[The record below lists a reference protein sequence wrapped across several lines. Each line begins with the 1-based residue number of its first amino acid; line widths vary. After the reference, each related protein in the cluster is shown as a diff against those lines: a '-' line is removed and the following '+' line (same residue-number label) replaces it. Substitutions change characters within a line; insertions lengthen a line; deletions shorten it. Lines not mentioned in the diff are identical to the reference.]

1 MMAKTRIAFAA
12 VMASV
17 VIGAAAW
24 AVKHAVAVVSHLAT
38 RGFDASHA
46 NWWMI
51 LLGMTSIILTGWL
64 VRNVVKHPLEHATER
79 IKADLA
85 SGQTLLP
92 WKLTIAPIA
101 LNTLTLGLG
110 GSAGAEGPI
119 AYSGGAIATRMA
131 KLLGVPSELFGVF
144 LACGAG
150 AGIAAIFKAPLGG
163 VFFTI
168 EVLGYP
174 LTVWQ
179 IIMLVAMC
187 LIAGLG
193 AFAFGGGVPDMFFTT
208 FEGLG
213 WKWYIPA
220 IVLGIVCGV
229 YSLYYNGVGKFTM
242 RKLRAMKKAWLRNI
256 IAGVIVGVCLFI
268 FPSLYGEG
276 YGVLGE
282 VLNGNINVM
291 AEGTMMRS
299 FAGTP
304 LIALVL
310 VGILLV
316 KSIATYATN
325 SGGGVAGE
333 FAPTIF
339 AGGMLGA
346 LFSIV
351 AITVPAW
358 SLLPVGDFIVLAMAA
373 VMAGTIEAPLMAIF
387 IVVEMTMKLELLMP
401 ICLTS
406 AISFAVVKGCFYI
419 TGKKNK
425 YLITKT

>member
-1 MMAKTRIAFAA
+1 MMAKFRILFAT
-12 VMASV
+12 V
-17 VIGAAAW
+17 VAGIIIGGAAW
-24 AVKHAVAVVSHLAT
+24 AVKHLIALISRFAIQW
-38 RGFDASHA
+38 FDADQS

-51 LLGMTSIILTGWL
+51 ILGLLSIVLTGYI
-64 VRNVVKHPLEHATER
+64 VRHIVKHPLEHATVR

-92 WKLTIAPIA
+92 WKLTIAPLA
-101 LNTLTLGLG
+101 LNALTLGFG

-119 AYSGGAIATRMA
+119 AYSGAAISTRVA
-131 KLLGVPSELFGVF
+131 NIFGISKDKLGVF

-163 VFFTI
+163 VFFTL
-168 EVLGYP
+168 ELLGFA
-174 LTVWQ
+174 LTVPQ
-179 IIMLVAMC
+179 VILLVIMC
-187 LIAGLG
+187 LIAGLS
-193 AFAFGGGVPDMFFTT
+193 AYAFGDCRPDMFFTT
-208 FEGLG
+208 IDPFG
-213 WKWYIPA
+213 WKWYLPA
-220 IVLGIVCGV
+220 TILGLVCGL
-229 YSLYYNGVGKFTM
+229 YSIYYNSVGRFTM
-242 RKLRAMKKAWLRNI
+242 RKLRSIKKPAIRNI
-256 IAGVIVGVCLFI
+256 IAGGILGICLFI

-291 AEGTMMRS
+291 AEGTLLPKLS
-299 FAGTP
+299 DTP

-310 VGILLV
+310 GGILLV

-346 LFSIV
+346 LFSII
-351 AITVPAW
+351 AITVPVW

-373 VMAGTIEAPLMAIF
+373 VMAGTIQAPLMAIF
-387 IVVEMTMKLELLMP
+387 IVVEMTMKLELLLP

-406 AISFAVVKGCFYI
+406 VISFGI
-419 TGKKNK
+419 TK
-425 YLITKT
+425 YLKFAKAKQ